1 MICPS
6 TAPTTAPIASQERLD
21 TGAPRVRF
29 YAGHPI
35 CSSDGWRIGTLC
47 LIDDHPRTFTAT
59 DERDLRLRAA
69 RERHALGRA
78 TGREARDPQAV
89 RCVAGAPSETYSALT
104 GVDLSARL
112 SGYC

>member
-69 RERHALGRA
+69 RERHALGRELPDEKPGMLRA
-78 TGREARDPQAV
+78 YGVLLAHALRLTV
-89 RCVAGAPSETYSALT
+89 R
-104 GVDLSARL
+104 
-112 SGYC
+112 